1 MTLQR
6 ESIKKKFEEEKS
18 KYIEKIEN
26 LKEKLEE
33 VQEISMEN
41 VEKKEKLKEIYDARI
56 IDENLKIIKICSN

>member
-41 VEKKEKLKEIYDARI
+41 VEKKKLKEIYDARI